1 MATHKPTRR
10 HRTTKSTR
18 RRIAAAF
25 AEHWLL
31 ALAAHVTAT
40 IVLVVLAHATRLPSC
55 G

>member
-10 HRTTKSTR
+10 HRTTKSAPR
-18 RRIAAAF
+18 RLAAAF

-31 ALAAHVTAT
+31 AFAAHVTAT
-40 IVLVVLAHATRLPSC
+40 IVLLVLAHATGMPGC